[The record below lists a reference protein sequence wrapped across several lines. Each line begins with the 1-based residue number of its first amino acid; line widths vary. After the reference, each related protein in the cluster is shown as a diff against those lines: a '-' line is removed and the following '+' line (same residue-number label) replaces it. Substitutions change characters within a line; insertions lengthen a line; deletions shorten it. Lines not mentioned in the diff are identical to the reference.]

1 MKKQQTI
8 LVPTDFSERAKNA
21 IDQAIHVA
29 SRIDA
34 RIIIYHV
41 YHRPTMERAQKVSL
55 ENLKKKIDRNFDK
68 LSGSFPDLKKI
79 PCEFRK
85 ELGLTVEKITDLVN
99 KDGIDML
106 IMATKGASG
115 FNEVWGTKTA
125 KIIKQIK
132 TPVFVIPDNTS
143 LKDMNKIA
151 LACDYSLKTDEN
163 AIGLLTDLA
172 EKLDFEI
179 DVVTLNR
186 EEKTMTKKEH
196 ENRDH
201 LVRQMGNDHSNFK
214 FTQHAEVDKGIMA
227 YAKANNI
234 DAVVLFPKNYSFIEQ
249 MFHESLTEKMV
260 FNSPIPLIVI

>member
-1 MKKQQTI
+1 M
-8 LVPTDFSERAKNA
+8 
-21 IDQAIHVA
+21 
-29 SRIDA
+29 
-34 RIIIYHV
+34 
-41 YHRPTMERAQKVSL
+41 SL
-55 ENLKKKIDRNFDK
+55 TEKEKKIEKNFEK
-68 LSGSFPDLKKI
+68 LAKSFPILKNI
-79 PCEFRK
+79 PHEFKK
-85 ELGLTVEKITDLVN
+85 ELGISVDKIAELVN
-99 KDGIDML
+99 DDGIDML
-106 IMATKGASG
+106 VMATKGAKG

-163 AIGLLTDLA
+163 AIGFLTDLA

-186 EEKTMTKKEH
+186 EEKTMTKKE
-196 ENRDH
+196 H